1 MKALLMDEK
10 DNVAVVLQKLEI
22 SGKVDIVLGRDVN
35 DSVAAKVQIPF
46 GHKIATR
53 EIKVDAQVKKY
64 GEVIGRATQ
73 PISRGEHVHV
83 HNVASIRGSAK
94 QE

>member
-1 MKALLMDEK
+1 MKALLMDQK
-10 DNVAVVLQKLEI
+10 DNVAVVLEKLEN
-22 SGKVDIVLGRDVN
+22 GNTVDILLGRDVN
-35 DSVAAKVQIPF
+35 DSVAATAEIPF

-53 EIKVDAQVKKY
+53 DIEADDPVMKY

-73 PISRGEHVHV
+73 SIPKGAHVHIQ
-83 HNVASIRGSAK
+83 NVVSIRGSAK